1 MNNDFEAG
9 HTFYY
14 LSFNVDLFLLDLYR
28 SILNLISHYY
38 DCYFDYFHYH
48 YQVNKYCIDI
58 LSDTYEVIESV
69 IIESMI
75 YRHLACCY
83 VNHKYSLFNI
93 YYV

>member
-1 MNNDFEAG
+1 MNNDFKAG

-38 DCYFDYFHYH
+38 DCYFDYHH
-48 YQVNKYCIDI
+48 QVNKYCIDI
-58 LSDTYEVIESV
+58 LSDTYEVIESL

-75 YRHLACCY
+75 DCHLTYSY